1 MRDFRAEIKRF
12 TRDNKRIASQPS
24 SIPFER
30 IEFDME
36 KKKEKSRRDSFSF
49 LKPLIFD
56 WLIYRK
62 I

>member
-36 KKKEKSRRDSFSF
+36 KKEKSRRDSFLF